1 MPLEYRSDALRR
13 SLQTLHR
20 NAPGIRGSAIIT
32 GDGLVIAAHP
42 PGWDSDIH
50 DPTGG
55 ENVAAM
61 AAVVLGSAE
70 RTMSRL
76 ALGELDRV
84 LMEGEQGLV
93 AVFPITADSGLAVL
107 LEKEAKV
114 GLTLQAARR
123 AKDEIR
129 VVLEKT
135 R

>member
-13 SLQTLHR
+13 VLQALHR
-20 NAPGIRGSAIIT
+20 NAPGIRGTAIIT
-32 GDGLVIAAHP
+32 VDGLVIAAHP

-61 AAVVLGSAE
+61 AAVALSTAE

-76 ALGELDRV
+76 AQGELERV
-84 LMEGEQGLV
+84 LMEGEKGMV
-93 AVFPITADSGLAVL
+93 AVFPISADVGIAVL
-107 LEKEAKV
+107 IQKDAKV

-123 AKDEIR
+123 AADEIR
-129 VVLEKT
+129 VILQKT